1 MGEIGNQS
9 KEGLSV
15 VQVGLIAL
23 NSFTWIAGFAALIL
37 FFMAESESFQS
48 EDIYLRYSTWMWIAV
63 GAFLAFLTAYKVLR
77 SRFEFS
83 YKNGIVRQA
92 AAGLP
97 GSFHYYGKKGLERS
111 YVEKTGFITLG
122 NVFRSEDLVEGTYRG
137 ISFRRA
143 DVYTSEARK
152 GQATK
157 VYMKGAWF
165 IFSYKKP
172 FTSELRIVSNDYPQD
187 NGKSPLLSKNPPLAR
202 NSEYRSKVATVN
214 PAFDASFRC
223 TAKNEEEAVFLLSPQ
238 MTQLMVDLR
247 RKLGC
252 PMLAAVHNNQLVLV
266 LCTDRDHMETRI
278 TEPLDTQAEI
288 ERTREELDIAC
299 SLIDAFRIEEE
310 ATM

>member
-1 MGEIGNQS
+1 MGEIMNPEKQ
-9 KEGLSV
+9 GLSTA
-15 VQVGLIAL
+15 QVGLIAL
-23 NSFTWIAGFAALIL
+23 NSFTWITACATPILIL
-37 FFMAESESFQS
+37 LAKSNQLQS
-48 EDIYLRYSTWMWIAV
+48 GNYFNQYRVWEWIFGGLFVAS
-63 GAFLAFLTAYKVLR
+63 LIAYKVLR
-77 SRFEFS
+77 GRFEVS
-83 YKNGIVRQA
+83 YKNSVVKQA

-152 GQATK
+152 GQALK

-172 FTSELRIVSNDYPQD
+172 FTSDLRIVSNDFPE
-187 NGKSPLLSKNPPLAR
+187 NKAKPPFLSRNPD
-202 NSEYRSKVATVN
+202 YQSKVAAVN
-214 PAFDASFRC
+214 PTFDKSFRC
-223 TAKNEEEAVFLLSPQ
+223 SSKNEEEAVFLLSPQ

-247 RKLGC
+247 KKLAC
-252 PMLAAVHNNQLVLV
+252 PIMAAVNNNQLVLL
-266 LCTDRDHMETRI
+266 LCTDRDHMETHI
-278 TEPLDTQAEI
+278 TEPLNTEAEI
-288 ERTREELDIAC
+288 KRTREELDIAC
-299 SLIDAFRIEEE
+299 SLIDAFRVEEE